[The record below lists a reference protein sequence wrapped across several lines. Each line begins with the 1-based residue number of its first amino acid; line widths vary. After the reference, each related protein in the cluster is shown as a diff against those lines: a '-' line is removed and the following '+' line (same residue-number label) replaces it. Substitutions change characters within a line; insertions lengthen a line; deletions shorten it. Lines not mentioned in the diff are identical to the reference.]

1 MNLQKLYKNQ
11 FSNKKIT
18 IMALLLSILLLG
30 MANKTAFAASE
41 ELTLVQKQSYYEQY
55 ETIIEE
61 AKVKYPEAALSL
73 KPFEDFKTEEWVEAA
88 EFAEIVEDMV
98 NAEFVIDMGNNEFV
112 ADQPKLGIMPL
123 SSHGTVIPT
132 KNVTTKINGSDVTIW
147 VTGSFNTTL
156 SGGVQKFDGTINS
169 VVSSSNKG
177 HWTQTGYSPT
187 LKNSNKTWSIEVTG
201 KWEYGGAQQGV
212 KNVTIPFTISSTGVV
227 S

>member
-1 MNLQKLYKNQ
+1 MNLKKLYKTQ

-18 IMALLLSILLLG
+18 IMALLLSILLFG

-88 EFAEIVEDMV
+88 EF
-98 NAEFVIDMGNNEFV
+98 VIDMGNNDFV

-132 KNVTTKINGSDVTIW
+132 KNVTTKINDSDVTIW

-212 KNVTIPFTISSTGVV
+212 KNVTIQFTISSTGVV